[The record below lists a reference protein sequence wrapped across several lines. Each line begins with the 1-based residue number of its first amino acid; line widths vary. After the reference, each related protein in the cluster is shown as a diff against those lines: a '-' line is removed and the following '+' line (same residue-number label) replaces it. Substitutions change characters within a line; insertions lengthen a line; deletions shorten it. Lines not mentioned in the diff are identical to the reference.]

1 MRADLIQKMYP
12 NLLINNFISGYHH
25 TTQQPPRITEHPV
38 DTTVARHEPATL
50 NCQAQGEPEP
60 SITW

>member
-1 MRADLIQKMYP
+1 MHLYY
-12 NLLINNFISGYHH
+12 LFVLGYHQ

-38 DTTVARHEPATL
+38 DTTVARHDPATL

-60 SITW
+60 SIAW

>member
-1 MRADLIQKMYP
+1 MIVFFHFF
-12 NLLINNFISGYHH
+12 NFRISVSGYHH